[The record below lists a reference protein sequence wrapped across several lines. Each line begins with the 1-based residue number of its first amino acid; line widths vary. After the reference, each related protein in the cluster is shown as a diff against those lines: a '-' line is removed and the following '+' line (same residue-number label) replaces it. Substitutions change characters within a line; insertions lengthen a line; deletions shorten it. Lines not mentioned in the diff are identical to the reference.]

1 MAFVAAVA
9 MVGGGEQVPSL
20 GGGCPRGCQ
29 GACVP
34 IPCPHTLLCVTQG
47 DRRRV

>member
-1 MAFVAAVA
+1 MAAVA